1 MSIEVKPHPIRK
13 YGLASITVETID
25 LMAFQNAKINK
36 VARENMAKNI
46 VVSRGLLTVIAI
58 VAFVPVVNN
67 ASRAKP
73 ATDPTIGHRLEYQ
86 RRLRDLGTPDDT
98 DDEW

>member
-58 VAFVPVVNN
+58 VDFVPVIN

-73 ATDPTIGHRLEYQ
+73 ATDPTIGHRHEYQ